1 MNNFTLQSSYTLSSD
16 DSYDSNNSDSDTSI
30 DLHENSYKT
39 NIPKG
44 KLTWKDVKDYVLFI
58 PDPLTNT
65 QLCKQQYV
73 ELYGKILNYL
83 DGSDL
88 SSYFTFFF
96 KPDII
101 DSTIWNFVDEDARED
116 FTEWCTEENLL
127 PTLKEAHQGQDD
139 IDVDE
144 LNREALEIEQKEKTD
159 REKSIQIQKEKQKNK
174 KNTPPPQKNKK
185 ELLEIQL
192 SKFQKDLEKNT
203 NTEKIHKIKNK
214 IEKVKTKINSFI

>member
-1 MNNFTLQSSYTLSSD
+1 M
-16 DSYDSNNSDSDTSI
+16 
-30 DLHENSYKT
+30 
-39 NIPKG
+39 
-44 KLTWKDVKDYVLFI
+44 TWQNAEDYVLFL

-65 QLCKQQYV
+65 QLCKKQYV

-116 FTEWCTEENLL
+116 FAEWCTEENLL
-127 PTLKEAHQGQDD
+127 PTLKEAHQGEDD
-139 IDVDE
+139 IDYNE
-144 LNREALEIEQKEKTD
+144 LEKEAIVIEQKEKDD
-159 REKSIQIQKEKQKNK
+159 REKSIQIQKEKQKLK
-174 KNTPPPQKNKK
+174 KNIPQKNKK

-192 SKFQKDLEKNT
+192 SKFEHDLEKTENP
-203 NTEKIHKIKNK
+203 EKIKKIKNK
-214 IEKVKTKINSFI
+214 IEKVKNIINSFI